1 MMIVLVEVVLE
12 VLPGK
17 PQAVTKQMV
26 IKVATIESKR
36 DINIVL
42 HKIKF
47 VLIMNLKCV
56 TLITK
61 RKRQ

>member
-47 VLIMNLKCV
+47 K
-56 TLITK
+56 
-61 RKRQ
+61 